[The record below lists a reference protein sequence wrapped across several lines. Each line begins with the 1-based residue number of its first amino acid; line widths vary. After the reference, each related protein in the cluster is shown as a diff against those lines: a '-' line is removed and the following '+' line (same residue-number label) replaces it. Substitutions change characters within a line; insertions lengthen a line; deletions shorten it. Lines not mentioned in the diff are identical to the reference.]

1 MSLKD
6 YIKDQ
11 IISIVV
17 AIVII
22 LLIWLILWIFNLPLF
37 LITYLLVLFGF
48 GYIFLFSYNYLRK
61 RNYYNNMIKLLD
73 RLDQKYLITELL
85 NKPHFLEGK
94 IMVDS
99 LYEIDKAMK
108 NILMKFVINIVN

>member
-48 GYIFLFSYNYLRK
+48 GYIFLFS
-61 RNYYNNMIKLLD
+61 
-73 RLDQKYLITELL
+73 
-85 NKPHFLEGK
+85 
-94 IMVDS
+94 
-99 LYEIDKAMK
+99 
-108 NILMKFVINIVN
+108 